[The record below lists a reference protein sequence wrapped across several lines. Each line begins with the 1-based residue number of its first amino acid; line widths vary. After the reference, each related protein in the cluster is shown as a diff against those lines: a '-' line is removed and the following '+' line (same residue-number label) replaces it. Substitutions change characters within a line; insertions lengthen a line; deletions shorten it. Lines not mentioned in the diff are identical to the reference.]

1 MFFKDELPP
10 LLRH

>member
-1 MFFKDELPP
+1 MFFKAELPP